1 MSAGGHGGG
10 RAERILVR
18 ILLALRR
25 EARCSPDRDADAR
38 RAEALADVILSDF
51 PRRVLPFGMAALV
64 VITVLCALPL
74 LRDAAVATQGA
85 GASGSTV
92 AHVVESSLRD
102 RGRAMSDGIDAIRAV
117 VAPFAP
123 DTASDPSSAPEAQ
136 PVVAPP
142 ADASAPFRKS

>member
-1 MSAGGHGGG
+1 
-10 RAERILVR
+10 
-18 ILLALRR
+18 
-25 EARCSPDRDADAR
+25 
-38 RAEALADVILSDF
+38 
-51 PRRVLPFGMAALV
+51 
-64 VITVLCALPL
+64 
-74 LRDAAVATQGA
+74 VATQGA